1 MFRVKVIKEEMKVKK
16 FFLVN
21 LAMFA
26 VVSLLVLVLG
36 FFVFRQSQIINSA
49 GAAEDETPPDIFEI
63 VVSDVTASSTLIKWK
78 TDEETDSLVNYG
90 LDKNYG
96 VSRNPHFD
104 KTEHEILLTDLLPNA
119 QYFFRIISTDSTGNQ
134 KISNDFTF
142 QTEYDRDY
150 AYGNL
155 EDDLLSVCS
164 EMFGDDISGVD
175 QEGNVKIDVDI
186 EQLEEVEEVEEK
198 ELLIE
203 ILERI
208 DQVQEEKTLE
218 IIEEHLQ
225 TVAEDVA
232 SELSI
237 ILDNANIEV
246 GTDYVIIYWQTN
258 KEANSMVSL
267 ALDETFDYEANDPYT
282 WNEGEPDESVTEH
295 RIEITGLE
303 PATTYHF
310 QVSSKTTLEQEAKSE
325 DSVFTTKSILPTI
338 QNLSLSKVEETSAT
352 IAFTTNIPT
361 AAIIEYTNLNTGE
374 SKLEGQSA
382 YLTNHMIRLNNLIF
396 DTYYSVIVTVENEQ
410 NEKAVSD
417 PLTFITTRDAE
428 PPVITKVNTE
438 STLYPG
444 SDNKVQ
450 TIISYKTDEPSK
462 CQLNYHRGIVALDG
476 NQTLPE
482 EQDFVSNHVEV
493 VTNFLPANV
502 YKFWIT
508 CRDDAQNPA
517 RSQDFTMLTPSQE
530 ESIIDIILKNFEGTF
545 GWVKNIKM

>member
-1 MFRVKVIKEEMKVKK
+1 MKAKQ
-16 FFLVN
+16 FFIVN
-21 LAMFA
+21 LVMF
-26 VVSLLVLVLG
+26 VVASLLVLGLG
-36 FFVFRQSQIINSA
+36 IFVFMQMQKVNLA
-49 GAAEDETPPDIFEI
+49 EAADDETTPDISEI
-63 VVSDVTASSTLIKWK
+63 VVSDVTATSTLIKWK
-78 TDEETDSLVNYG
+78 TDEETDSLINYG

-96 VSRNPHFD
+96 VSRSPHFD
-104 KTEHEILLTDLLPNA
+104 KTEHEILLADLIPNM
-119 QYFFRIISTDSTGNQ
+119 QYFFRITSTDESGNQ
-134 KISNDFTF
+134 KLSNDFTF

-155 EDDLLSVCS
+155 EDDILSVCS

-175 QEGNVKIDVDI
+175 QEGNVKIDVDM
-186 EQLEEVEEVEEK
+186 EQLEEVEEIEEK
-198 ELLIE
+198 ELLMQ
-203 ILERI
+203 ILEKI
-208 DQVQEEKTLE
+208 EQVQEEKTLE
-218 IIEEHLQ
+218 IIEEHIQ
-225 TVAEDVA
+225 AVAEDVA

-246 GTDYVIIYWQTN
+246 GTDYAIIYWQTN
-258 KEANSMVSL
+258 KEANSIVSL
-267 ALDETFDYEANDPYT
+267 ALDETFNYEADDPYT
-282 WNEGEPDESVTEH
+282 WNEGEPDETVLEH

-310 QVSSKTTLEQEAKSE
+310 QVSSKTILDQEAKSS
-325 DSVFTTKSILPTI
+325 DGTFMTKSVLPII

-352 IAFTTNIPT
+352 IAFSTNIPT

-382 YLTNHMIRLNNLIF
+382 YLSSHMIKLNNLIF
-396 DTYYSVIVTVENEQ
+396 DTYYSVVVTVENEQ
-410 NEKAVSD
+410 NEKSVSD

-428 PPVITKVNTE
+428 PPLITKVNTE

-450 TIISYKTDEPSK
+450 TIISYETDEASK
-462 CQLNYHRGIVALDG
+462 CQLNYHRGIVSLDG
-476 NQTLPE
+476 DEILPE
-482 EQDFVSNHVEV
+482 EKDYVSDHVQV

-502 YKFWIT
+502 YKFWIV
-508 CRDDAQNPA
+508 CHDDAQNMA
-517 RSQDFTMLTPSQE
+517 KSQDFTMLTPSRE